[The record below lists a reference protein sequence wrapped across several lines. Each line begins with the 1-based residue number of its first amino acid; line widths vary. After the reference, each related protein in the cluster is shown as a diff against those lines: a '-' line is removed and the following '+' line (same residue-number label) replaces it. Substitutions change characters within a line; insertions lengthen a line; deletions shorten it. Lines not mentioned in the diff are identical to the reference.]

1 LHLGTAALLDF
12 HARHRDDEAL
22 VLVTITSTRGST
34 YRKPGAMML
43 IAADHSFEGLISGG
57 CLESDLLQHAS
68 RVFEDGDARPVI
80 YDMHSDDELVWGLG
94 IGCDG
99 VIELLLE
106 RLDRDFH
113 QPFFGGIQRALAKRR
128 RMLLT
133 LITDTERSGLSLG
146 TIAAVDSAGE
156 SFGDARLSGHI
167 KDRQGAAWPEG
178 RFERRQIEGAKVMFI
193 NLAPQP
199 RILLCGGGPDAGPIA
214 AQVQALG
221 WQCQVVDHRPAYAA
235 AGRFPSGTEVTL
247 CRPES
252 LGETLSLAE
261 FDGAVIMSHHLESDA
276 AYLRHLAPLADAGLL
291 QYLGVLGPVA
301 RRNRLKEM
309 ADCGGLLIH
318 GPVGLDIGAELPE
331 SIALAVMAEIH
342 AVFNA
347 RDGQSLTTG
356 PVGDAK

>member
-1 LHLGTAALLDF
+1 MHLGTAALLDF

-22 VLVTITSTRGST
+22 VLVTITATRGST

-68 RVFEDGDARPVI
+68 AVFDDGAARPLV

-99 VIELLLE
+99 VIELLLQ
-106 RLDRDFH
+106 RLGREFH
-113 QPFFGGIQRALAKRR
+113 QAFFGGIGRSLADCHTVLLGLVTGSANDALPSG
-128 RMLLT
+128 T
-133 LITDTERSGLSLG
+133 L
-146 TIAAVDSAGE
+146 AAVDTAGKPLGE
-156 SFGDARLSGHI
+156 VSLSEI
-167 KDRQGAAWPEG
+167 LVERTAAGWPQG
-178 RFERRQIEGAKVMFI
+178 RFERQQIDGADLMYI
-193 NLAPQP
+193 NLEPQP
-199 RILLCGGGPDAGPIA
+199 RILLCGGGPDAVPVARQIR
-214 AQVQALG
+214 ALG

-235 AGRFPSGTEVTL
+235 ARRFPAGTEVAQ

-252 LGETLSLAE
+252 VTDTLALGD

-276 AYLRHLAPLADAGLL
+276 AYLRHLAPLAVAGSLR
-291 QYLGVLGPVA
+291 YLGVLGPVA
-301 RRNRLKEM
+301 RRKRLMEM
-309 ADCGGLLIH
+309 ADCPDLLIH

-342 AVFNA
+342 AVLNG

-356 PVGDAK
+356 PVGNAT